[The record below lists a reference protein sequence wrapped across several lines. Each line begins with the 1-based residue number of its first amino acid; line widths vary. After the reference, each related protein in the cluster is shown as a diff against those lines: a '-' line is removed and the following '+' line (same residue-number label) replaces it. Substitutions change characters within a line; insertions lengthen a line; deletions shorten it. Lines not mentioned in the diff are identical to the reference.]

1 MGTIRRRVR
10 VLRRLSPFFG
20 MIIIVVMVYR
30 CAEPV
35 QQQACHVQR
44 GITLLL
50 KNPKLLIY
58 R

>member
-1 MGTIRRRVR
+1 MV
-10 VLRRLSPFFG
+10 
-20 MIIIVVMVYR
+20 IIVVMVYR
-30 CAEPV
+30 CAEAV
-35 QQQACHVQR
+35 QQQACQVQR

>member
-1 MGTIRRRVR
+1 MV
-10 VLRRLSPFFG
+10 
-20 MIIIVVMVYR
+20 IILVMVYR

-44 GITLLL
+44 GILQLL